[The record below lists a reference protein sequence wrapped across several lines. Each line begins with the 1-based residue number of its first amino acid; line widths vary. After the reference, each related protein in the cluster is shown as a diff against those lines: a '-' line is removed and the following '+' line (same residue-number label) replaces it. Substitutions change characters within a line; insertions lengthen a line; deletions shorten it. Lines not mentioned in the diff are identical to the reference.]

1 MKYLLL
7 ILLMANMLLAI
18 EQVPRRSSSSETK
31 KSEISIETKQSTAN
45 SDARTNEARERIVVQ
60 KEEKPRDL
68 FIDNNSNGV
77 NDRRED
83 DFQSIKTKKSK
94 HKDMIDKQK
103 VDRVEPK
110 QKERTSTKTREKTS
124 SGSEKQKEK

>member
-1 MKYLLL
+1 MKYFLL
-7 ILLMANMLLAI
+7 ILLMVNMLLAI
-18 EQVPRRSSSSETK
+18 EQVPRRSSTAETK
-31 KSEISIETKQSTAN
+31 ESEIGIEAKQSATN
-45 SDARTNEARERIVVQ
+45 SDARKNEVRERTIVQ
-60 KEEKPRDL
+60 EKEKQRDL

-94 HKDMIDKQK
+94 HKDKIDRQK

-110 QKERTSTKTREKTS
+110 QKEKTSTSTREKTTS
-124 SGSEKQKEK
+124 KEKQK